1 MGWNQLRRIS
11 KKLLNYNFTTFL
23 VYPSKHRPFFKIKQV
38 LYKEEN
44 NVEVDVILGEKLDTE
59 LNFLTPKNSLR
70 STYIEN
76 IENNKNQNI
85 ENLKKYFVFLP

>member
-1 MGWNQLRRIS
+1 M
-11 KKLLNYNFTTFL
+11 
-23 VYPSKHRPFFKIKQV
+23 